1 MDTTIR
7 NLDERLYREMKGRA
21 ALTGR
26 TLGQVVNEAM
36 AIYLS
41 RPQESTEL
49 ISIADIKPLPFPPG
63 DPDLSEQVDA
73 IVYDQ
78 ESSSE

>member
-36 AIYLS
+36 AVYLS
-41 RPQESTEL
+41 RPPESSET
-49 ISIADIKPLPFPPG
+49 ISIADIEPLPFPSG
-63 DPDLSEQVDA
+63 EADLSERVDA

-78 ESSSE
+78 DSSSE